1 MANVKKYRCMNVGN
15 CQTANENKTFEIA
28 EGAEKICPDCKK
40 DMIVEVKNGPGAAV
54 IGGIVAGVAVVAIA
68 ACFFLGVFSGEK
80 AAEATT
86 GQETEEV
93 DNGTS
98 TDSVAVVEVEEVE
111 TVDSVPAVE
120 TPAEA
125 EKAEPEPAKVKDG
138 TTTAAAPANY
148 LTGYALPY
156 GLYTGPAKNGR
167 PNGPN
172 GDVKVT
178 KSYSLDLHNGQSL
191 QLNPGDK
198 ISRCKFVDGKLTS
211 GMLERPDNTAKQI
224 TIGVN

>member
-1 MANVKKYRCMNVGN
+1 MNVGN

-40 DMIVEVKNGPGAAV
+40 DMIVEVKSGPGGAV
-54 IGGIVAGVAVVAIA
+54 IGGIVGGVVVVALA
-68 ACFFLGVFSGEK
+68 VCYFLGVFSGEK
-80 AAEATT
+80 TPEAKADPK
-86 GQETEEV
+86 E
-93 DNGTS
+93 N
-98 TDSVAVVEVEEVE
+98 VVEVVKQATTDTVVVAE
-111 TVDSVPAVE
+111 TAQTDTVAPV
-120 TPAEA
+120 T
-125 EKAEPEPAKVKDG
+125 EPESEAKGGNKTDDNNGG
-138 TTTAAAPANY
+138 TTEQPTNY

-178 KSYSLDLHNGQSL
+178 KSYSLNLHNGQQL

-198 ISRCKFVDGKLTS
+198 ISRCKFVNGKLAS
-211 GMLERPDNTAKQI
+211 GMLERPDETARQI